1 MVEATI
7 ALPVFILLLIGATF
21 FRTLYVTQS
30 ETRLTA
36 RSCAWAHALAGCE
49 GDTPAGCTGS
59 IGSAH
64 DGRVPNIEEN
74 VKLQVGNGDNPFR
87 DVPVVRD
94 ALAGLFGSSTTAVA
108 SATVP
113 YPLDDERV
121 GVATADTTVVC
132 NSISTE
138 IIDIA
143 EDLLCDH
150 LGC

>member
-1 MVEATI
+1 MAHLGRR
-7 ALPVFILLLIGATF
+7 AAGQN
-21 FRTLYVTQS
+21 QS
-30 ETRLTA
+30 P
-36 RSCAWAHALAGCE
+36 LA
-49 GDTPAGCTGS
+49 
-59 IGSAH
+59 
-64 DGRVPNIEEN
+64 DGV
-74 VKLQVGNGDNPFR
+74 R